1 MQKRPHYLSNKN
13 KTLPQRGQ
21 ALVEFLIAA
30 SLLLVPLFFM
40 ISYVA
45 KYHDMQAATIQ
56 AARYAAWE
64 RTVYF
69 GSGDWASG
77 TATKSDAAIQNEIRS
92 RFLSARGTG
101 FANPTTENNS
111 IWSDHAGE
119 PILGT
124 WSQASSS
131 AQTPGTGDY
140 VLVKVKDIIATI
152 GKVLG
157 ADGFKLD
164 MKSLYAAEVSVTP
177 ANSNAISRI
186 FAGADGS
193 FSLLTLTEKNVMVAN
208 GWSANGKTFV
218 EKQTGSLALTNVFDR
233 EPLSDV
239 LDNAK
244 TGLKVFYPEF
254 GGLDLG
260 KMQVDNVPGDR
271 VSGGI
276 APAPAP
282 TRVSST
288 SQAGTQGG
296 AQQGIYQNQG
306 NAFADKMRAFQ
317 GRLDGIQ
324 NTINSCAAQK
334 QAEMW
339 GNYYGRKTG
348 TREGSCSVK
357 VGWHWEGYECGT
369 WWNKLA
375 VGCRKVDD
383 WEMKP
388 CQQSYDYEYKKTLY
402 SDEYPGNSWTP
413 KFDADYSCH
422 GGLNQTISQL
432 KNDFNNDP
440 VITQAQQACRSNPKP
455 SDECNAINSKITD
468 TNAKIT
474 EKQTNRD
481 ALDTPFTDCN
491 CAAGTDTMC
500 RDWPEWK
507 RRGYPYNPV
516 CR

>member
-69 GSGDWASG
+69 GSGDWASD
-77 TATKSDAAIQNEIRS
+77 TATKSDATIQDEIRS

-124 WSQASSS
+124 WSQASPS

-164 MKSLYAAEVSVTP
+164 MKSLYSAEVSVTP

-233 EPLSDV
+233 YPLDQV
-239 LDNAK
+239 VDYAK

-288 SQAGTQGG
+288 SQASTQGG

-339 GNYYGRKTG
+339 GNYYG
-348 TREGSCSVK
+348 TRDRQESYSCK
-357 VGWHWEGYECGT
+357 VGEEKYCGYNVAMWACLDVRTRDVMGT
-369 WWNKLA
+369 CTRT
-375 VGCRKVDD
+375 V
-383 WEMKP
+383 
-388 CQQSYDYEYKKTLY
+388 Q
-402 SDEYPGNSWTP
+402 DEYVKDKPGSSWTP

-440 VITQAQQACRSNPKP
+440 VITQAQQACRSNP
-455 SDECNAINSKITD
+455 SDDCNAINSKITD

-481 ALDTPFTDCN
+481 ALDTPFTNCN
-491 CAAGTDTMC
+491 CAAGTGTIC
-500 RDWPEWK
+500 RAWPDLK
-507 RRGYPYNPV
+507 KIGLPYDPV

>member
-77 TATKSDAAIQNEIRS
+77 TATKSDATIQNEIRS

-124 WSQASSS
+124 WSQASPS

-164 MKSLYAAEVSVTP
+164 MKSLYSAEVSVTP

-233 EPLSDV
+233 DPLSTV
-239 LDNAK
+239 LDYAK

-276 APAPAP
+276 APVPAP

-324 NTINSCAAQK
+324 STINSCATQK
-334 QAEMW
+334 QTEMW
-339 GNYYGRKTG
+339 GNFYGTKTG
-348 TREGSCSVK
+348 TRDATCRVK
-357 VGWHWEGYECGT
+357 VGSHIEGWTCSDSWRPAWCY
-369 WWNKLA
+369 W
-375 VGCRKVDD
+375 VDD
-383 WEMKP
+383 YEDRA
-388 CQQSYDYEYKKTLY
+388 CQESYAYEYKKKLN

-440 VITQAQQACRSNPKP
+440 VITQAQQACGSNP
-455 SDECNAINSKITD
+455 SDDCNAINSKITE
-468 TNAKIT
+468 TNAKIA
-474 EKQTNRD
+474 EKQTNRN
-481 ALDTPFTDCN
+481 ALDTPFTNCN
-491 CAAGTDTMC
+491 CAAGTGTIC
-500 RDWPEWK
+500 RAWPDLK
-507 RRGYPYNPV
+507 RMGLPYDPV

>member
-13 KTLPQRGQ
+13 KTLLQRGQ

-77 TATKSDAAIQNEIRS
+77 TATKSDATIQNEIRS

-124 WSQASSS
+124 WSQASPS

-164 MKSLYAAEVSVTP
+164 MKSLYSATVSVTP

-233 EPLSDV
+233 DPLSTV
-239 LDNAK
+239 LDYAK

-288 SQAGTQGG
+288 SQASTQGG
-296 AQQGIYQNQG
+296 AQQQIYENQG
-306 NAFADKMRAFQ
+306 NAFANKMRAFE

-324 NTINSCAAQK
+324 STINSCAVKK
-334 QAEMW
+334 QEEMW
-339 GNYYGRKTG
+339 GNYYGTKTG
-348 TREGSCSVK
+348 TQWVENGCTRTISVCK
-357 VGWHWEGYECGT
+357 RNDTCGT
-369 WWNKLA
+369 SVLGYWCCWGSENKDEQYA
-375 VGCRKVDD
+375 CNV
-383 WEMKP
+383 
-388 CQQSYDYEYKKTLY
+388 SYNYEYIKEK
-402 SDEYPGNSWTP
+402 PGSSWTP
-413 KFDADYSCH
+413 KFDVDDSCH

-440 VITQAQQACRSNPKP
+440 VITQAQQACRSNP
-455 SDECNAINSKITD
+455 SDDCNAINSKITD
-468 TNAKIT
+468 TNTKIT
-474 EKQTNRD
+474 EKQTNRN
-481 ALDTPFTDCN
+481 ALDAAFNDCN
-491 CAAGTDTMC
+491 CAVGTGTTCMTT
-500 RDWPEWK
+500 RVSG
-507 RRGYPYNPV
+507 GYV
-516 CR
+516 CK

>member
-77 TATKSDAAIQNEIRS
+77 TATKSDATIQNEIRS

-124 WSQASSS
+124 WSQTSPS

-164 MKSLYAAEVSVTP
+164 MKSLYSAEVSVTP

-233 EPLSDV
+233 DPLSTV
-239 LDNAK
+239 LDYAK

-276 APAPAP
+276 APVPAP

-324 NTINSCAAQK
+324 STINYCAVKK
-334 QAEMW
+334 QEEMW
-339 GNYYGRKTG
+339 GNYYGTKTG
-348 TREGSCSVK
+348 TQWVENGCTRTISVCKNNNTCSAFGRSWCCWGS
-357 VGWHWEGYECGT
+357 E
-369 WWNKLA
+369 NKDEQYA
-375 VGCRKVDD
+375 CNV
-383 WEMKP
+383 
-388 CQQSYDYEYKKTLY
+388 SYNYEYIKEK
-402 SDEYPGNSWTP
+402 PGSSWTP

-440 VITQAQQACRSNPKP
+440 VITQAQQACRSNP
-455 SDECNAINSKITD
+455 SDDCNAINSKITD
-468 TNAKIT
+468 TNTKIT
-474 EKQTNRD
+474 EKQTNRN
-481 ALDTPFTDCN
+481 ALDAAFNDCN
-491 CAAGTDTMC
+491 CAAGNGTSCITT
-500 RDWPEWK
+500 RVS
-507 RRGYPYNPV
+507 GNYV

>member
-13 KTLPQRGQ
+13 KTLLQRGQ

-77 TATKSDAAIQNEIRS
+77 TATKSDATIQNEIRS

-124 WSQASSS
+124 WSQASPS

-140 VLVKVKDIIATI
+140 VLVKVQGVIETI
-152 GKVLG
+152 GKVIG

-164 MKSLYAAEVSVTP
+164 MKSLYSATVSVTP

-233 EPLSDV
+233 DPLSTV
-239 LDNAK
+239 LDYAK

-288 SQAGTQGG
+288 SQASTQGG
-296 AQQGIYQNQG
+296 AQQQTYQNQG

-324 NTINSCAAQK
+324 STINSCAAQK
-334 QAEMW
+334 QTEMW
-339 GNYYGRKTG
+339 GNYYG
-348 TREGSCSVK
+348 TRDRQESYSCK
-357 VGWHWEGYECGT
+357 VGEEKYCNYNVAMWACLDKRTRDVMGT
-369 WWNKLA
+369 CTRT
-375 VGCRKVDD
+375 V
-383 WEMKP
+383 
-388 CQQSYDYEYKKTLY
+388 Q
-402 SDEYPGNSWTP
+402 DEYVKDKPGSSWTP

-422 GGLNQTISQL
+422 GGLDQTINQT

-440 VITQAQQACRSNPKP
+440 VITQAQQACRSNP
-455 SDECNAINSKITD
+455 SDDCNAINSKITE
-468 TNAKIT
+468 TNAKIA
-474 EKQTNRD
+474 EKQTNRN

-491 CAAGTDTMC
+491 CAAGTGTIC
-500 RDWPEWK
+500 RAWPDLK
-507 RRGYPYNPV
+507 AMGLPYNPV